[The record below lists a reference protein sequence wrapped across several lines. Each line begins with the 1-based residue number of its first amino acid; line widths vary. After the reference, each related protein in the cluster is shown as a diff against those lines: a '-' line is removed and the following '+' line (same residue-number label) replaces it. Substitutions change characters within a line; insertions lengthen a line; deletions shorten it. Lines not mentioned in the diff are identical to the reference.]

1 MAERGFLIRTTLAA
15 IWRSLIPGL
24 RGRFAEFADEIETEG
39 SDGIGRKT
47 EAPWVRMFSKELSPN
62 PREGFYIVV
71 HFSADGGSI
80 YITVGCGSTIW
91 SGGDLKSI
99 SDEELKLRTDWARKV
114 VVDKWSSLD
123 PFTDAISLGAKASL
137 PRTFE
142 KATAFAKRF
151 SADDLDESVLENT
164 IAEAAERLAEIYRS
178 QKSGRDITPGD
189 EAAAEI
195 ESISKPLRSGRPG
208 QGFGL
213 KAPER
218 KAIELQAMAKAEEW
232 LVTQGYKVK
241 DTHLNQ
247 SYDFIATKDGVEL
260 FVEVK
265 GTISDFCN
273 SILMTKNEVELH
285 RSKKGTTAL
294 ILVYRIRL
302 ERGGPEPKAF
312 DGQLECFIGWD
323 IDSWKNEPIAFQ
335 VSRSPV
341 ATP

>member
-1 MAERGFLIRTTLAA
+1 
-15 IWRSLIPGL
+15 
-24 RGRFAEFADEIETEG
+24 
-39 SDGIGRKT
+39 
-47 EAPWVRMFSKELSPN
+47 
-62 PREGFYIVV
+62 
-71 HFSADGGSI
+71 
-80 YITVGCGSTIW
+80 
-91 SGGDLKSI
+91 
-99 SDEELKLRTDWARKV
+99 
-114 VVDKWSSLD
+114 
-123 PFTDAISLGAKASL
+123 
-137 PRTFE
+137 
-142 KATAFAKRF
+142 
-151 SADDLDESVLENT
+151 
-164 IAEAAERLAEIYRS
+164 
-178 QKSGRDITPGD
+178 
-189 EAAAEI
+189 
-195 ESISKPLRSGRPG
+195 
-208 QGFGL
+208 
-213 KAPER
+213 
-218 KAIELQAMAKAEEW
+218 
-232 LVTQGYKVK
+232 VTQGYKVK